1 MDKGRFDTV
10 EDAYIKITGGELTL
24 NIAGDGLD
32 SNGDLLISGGKT
44 IIYGPTNSGNG
55 SLDYNGDSTI
65 TGGICIALGTSG
77 MAQNFGSNSTQGSIL
92 LNLNS
97 MQQQGSE
104 VTLLDSNNNI
114 LATVTAE
121 TNYNSILIS
130 TPDIKEGETY
140 TIEYGSNSQT
150 ITMSSLIYGTG
161 GMQGGGMKGGMSGS
175 MQGGGMNKPGL

>member
-1 MDKGRFDTV
+1 MDKGGFDTV

-65 TGGICIALGTSG
+65 SGGICIALGTS
-77 MAQNFGSNSTQGSIL
+77 
-92 LNLNS
+92 
-97 MQQQGSE
+97 
-104 VTLLDSNNNI
+104 

-121 TNYNSILIS
+121 TNYSSILIS

-150 ITMSSLIYGTG
+150 ITMSSLIY
-161 GMQGGGMKGGMSGS
+161 
-175 MQGGGMNKPGL
+175 